1 MNRASLWG
9 AAFAAGCLLAS
20 FASTTAQVNTP
31 APPATNPPATPL
43 ASATPQ
49 PGALPTPILAP
60 TPPSGASPAPTASPT
75 PTPTPPPITVQ
86 PQAAQVPV
94 GMTQTLKVGSVYGQF
109 TATAA
114 NPSLVDVGLDQ
125 SAQTITLAGKAPG
138 ATVITITDQRGMSA
152 SVPVRVAYYAGTISP
167 STSVRITGD
176 PASPEF
182 VKRVALAAALKAVQS
197 RSGSQVVATTDQIAY
212 NASLA
217 PDDIATLTVP
227 ILIQGEQYF
236 SVDGSTRVRVE
247 NVAAP
252 KIVPDSLMVSDF
264 PERLTENGVLFTSDI
279 KRTQPSRFLY
289 FHYNP
294 PAEPDRRVVLRAQ
307 NISGEP
313 AVVQFI
319 SGAGGPDANE
329 MLTGHVATYN
339 FLRNLVQ
346 NQGQVIVIPGNGT
359 LNLVEQSLPAKMVV
373 CNLLQLR
380 VLNGSTVHLT
390 LFAQNASDSPDE
402 SLAGTVLLSGDHPH
416 ARGIYKIP
424 EFHDNRLWNVND
436 QFLELPIGQ
445 IPVPNSLVGQALA
458 GDYGVLQ
465 SFVIKVQNP
474 TSQPQAIAIYEN
486 PRGGRAT
493 GTYLID
499 GVLIQSHQVPAFSR
513 YKVRQYVVPA
523 RGFVRITIETIPD
536 SGSSYPVRLVFAPDD
551 GSVAPGA
558 PGSPIF

>member
-1 MNRASLWG
+1 MKRASLLG
-9 AAFAAGCLLAS
+9 AAFVAGCLLAS
-20 FASTTAQVNTP
+20 FASTPAQVNPP
-31 APPATNPPATPL
+31 APVVTNSPGATATPL
-43 ASATPQ
+43 
-49 PGALPTPILAP
+49 PGPLPTPITAP
-60 TPPSGASPAPTASPT
+60 TPPSSALPSGSPSPLPT

-94 GMTQTLKVGSVYGQF
+94 GTTQTLHVGSVYGQF
-109 TATAA
+109 TVTAA
-114 NPSLVDVGLDQ
+114 NPAIVDVGIDQ
-125 SAQTITLAGKAPG
+125 GAQTITLAGKSPG
-138 ATVITITDQRGMSA
+138 ATVLTVTDQRGMSA
-152 SVPVRVAYYAGTISP
+152 SVPVRVAYYAGTVAPTASI
-167 STSVRITGD
+167 RITGD

-182 VKRVALAAALKAVQS
+182 VKRAALSAALQVVQA
-197 RSGSQVVATTDQIAY
+197 RTGSQVVATADQISY
-212 NASLA
+212 NAPLQQ
-217 PDDIATLTVP
+217 DDIANVTVP
-227 ILIQGEQYF
+227 VLIQGEQYF
-236 SVDGSTRVRVE
+236 TVDSSTRVRVE

-252 KIVPDSLMVSDF
+252 KIMPDSLMVSDF
-264 PERLTENGVLFTSDI
+264 PERLTENGVLFTSDL

-294 PAEPDRRVVLRAQ
+294 PGEPDRRVVLRAQ
-307 NISGEP
+307 NNSPEP

-319 SGAGGPDANE
+319 SGAGGPDPNE

-359 LNLVEQSLPAKMVV
+359 LNLVEQSLPAKSVV

-390 LFAQNASDSPDE
+390 LFAQNASDPPDE
-402 SLAGTVLLSGDHPH
+402 SLASTVLLSGDHPH

-523 RGFVRITIETIPD
+523 RGFVRITIATIPD